1 MTKEYK
7 DGDKNLQKQI
17 DELTKKLDLLLKMG
31 DGKSDLS
38 SLNELMKKL
47 IDLENDYRD
56 FVERVNI
63 EEIYRQLKFLNETKA
78 DKRDLNDIKNKIV
91 DLYDKYDNHQLEID
105 AINRRLDSLF
115 NQLLN
120 NEGGERPTINIDF
133 SQYVSKIDF
142 EKHKK
147 ENDEEFK
154 KIWEELGKLKD
165 LINQIFDILKDKAN
179 LSDLEDLRNELLAK
193 IKELTLG
200 CMKKFADKN
209 ETANNFKYLE
219 DQIKKIL
226 DMLSKKDSLN
236 DAENWLIAKKPINGY
251 SCAACESYIG
261 DLRDDTHKF
270 IPWNKMPLRD
280 PGDKLYRMGNG
291 FSKMLQM
298 LNFDNNG
305 NVSLNPNVI
314 HEATMGSNDSNSRV
328 GSAFPGKVQ
337 NNNYNNTN
345 SNNINYNNN
354 NKPLFKKRIQSA
366 NPKGRTDLK
375 NLNINKLQP
384 SYLKE
389 GNKSGF
395 VSEIQ
400 KTKNE
405 SLPDL
410 YEGGGNSKNED
421 GPKIMKIFKKTS
433 SKKGGS
439 KDNSAIS

>member
-1 MTKEYK
+1 
-7 DGDKNLQKQI
+7 
-17 DELTKKLDLLLKMG
+17 MG
-31 DGKSDLS
+31 SGKSDLS
-38 SLNELMKKL
+38 SLNELMKKI

-56 FVERVNI
+56 FVEKVNI
-63 EEIYRQLKFLNETKA
+63 EEIYRQLKYLHDTKA
-78 DKRDLNDIKNKIV
+78 DKKDLNDIKNKIV

-120 NEGGERPTINIDF
+120 KEGGEAPKITIDF

-142 EKHKK
+142 DKHKK

-165 LINQIFDILKDKAN
+165 LINQIFDILKEKAN
-179 LSDLEDLRNELLAK
+179 LSDLEDLRNELLGK
-193 IKELTLG
+193 IRELTLG

-261 DLRDDTHKF
+261 DLKDDTHKF

-314 HEATMGSNDSNSRV
+314 HEATMGSNDSNSRI

-345 SNNINYNNN
+345 YNNINYNNNN

-375 NLNINKLQP
+375 NININKMQP

-395 VSEIQ
+395 VSEVQ

-405 SLPDL
+405 LLPDL
-410 YEGGGNSKNED
+410 YEGGGNGKNED
-421 GPKIMKIFKKTS
+421 EPKITRIFRKTS
-433 SKKGGS
+433 SKKGGN